1 MRSIPLMPSGAA
13 ARGGGAPP
21 VRGVWTTAAAVAALA
36 APFLSASACWRMW
49 SATALAVVTLV
60 WIAAR
65 SSPAKAASGR
75 SGLAVWRAATS
86 SSRLRAW
93 ACVSCSWRA
102 VASACCC
109 RAAAVGGGGASGG
122 GGGGARPGG
131 LPGPGGGGLA
141 GPGGGG
147 CGSGGDEEGGDDG
160 GAVEE
165 EEGRTGRSVWALSGA
180 GDGGGGPGA
189 CGLGGGGG
197 GGLGGEAEGGEQVGG
212 VMHGLEVRRVGWWV
226 VGTGRGRRGVGL

>member
-13 ARGGGAPP
+13 AWRGVPP
-21 VRGVWTTAAAVAALA
+21 VSAVWTTAAAVAAWA

-75 SGLAVWRAATS
+75 AG
-86 SSRLRAW
+86 
-93 ACVSCSWRA
+93 
-102 VASACCC
+102 
-109 RAAAVGGGGASGG
+109 VGGWGGGAS
-122 GGGGARPGG
+122 R
-131 LPGPGGGGLA
+131 PGGGGR
-141 GPGGGG
+141 GGGG
-147 CGSGGDEEGGDDG
+147 GSGGDEEGGEDG

-165 EEGRTGRSVWALSGA
+165 EEGRTGRSVCALSGA
-180 GDGGGGPGA
+180 GDGDGGPGA
-189 CGLGGGGG
+189 CGLAGVGGGGG
-197 GGLGGEAEGGEQVGG
+197 VGGLAAGGGARRGVGGEAEGGEQVGG

-226 VGTGRGRRGVGL
+226 VGTGRGRRGVGLL